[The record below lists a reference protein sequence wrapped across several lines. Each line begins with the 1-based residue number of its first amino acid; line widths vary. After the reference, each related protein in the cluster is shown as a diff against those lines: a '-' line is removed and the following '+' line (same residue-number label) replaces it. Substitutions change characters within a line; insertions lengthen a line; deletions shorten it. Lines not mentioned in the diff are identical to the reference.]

1 MLSLC
6 TFACTTFAVALAAE
20 QHKPSNIT
28 IIRNQM
34 KLGIMVALFVLYE
47 QALLIVQSCG
57 WIIDTCDEC
66 VCKSAV
72 STDKSSHV
80 FYGFHIVSVSATVIE
95 NDEDLVDVCGLQTN
109 KFHEIMQCEEWI
121 LIYLVFPKT

>member
-1 MLSLC
+1 MC

>member
-1 MLSLC
+1 
-6 TFACTTFAVALAAE
+6 
-20 QHKPSNIT
+20 
-28 IIRNQM
+28 M

-109 KFHEIMQCEEWI
+109 KFHEIMQFEEWI

>member
-1 MLSLC
+1 MC

-20 QHKPSNIT
+20 QHKQRKQNYHPKSNKTWNNGSIVCALWT
-28 IIRNQM
+28 STANNS
-34 KLGIMVALFVLYE
+34 KLWMNY
-47 QALLIVQSCG
+47 
-57 WIIDTCDEC
+57 WYMRW
-66 VCKSAV
+66 VCFWKSAV
-72 STDKSSHV
+72 STDKSSQV
-80 FYGFHIVSVSATVIE
+80 FYGFHIVSISVIE